1 MSRLADHSDF
11 RDAIGAAAG
20 SLRIPAPIVE
30 KDYWVTQALRAARE
44 SHPEDWIFKGGTSLS
59 KGYRLIQ
66 RFSEDID
73 VLVLS
78 RDRGATA
85 RDRAMKGIAASAATS
100 LGLTGL
106 PSSVTAQTGVHRTYA
121 LEYTRLAGSSD
132 AIRPTV
138 LLEMGIRGGPTPNEL
153 REITTLIASSGILDP
168 ADFED
173 LAPFEV
179 PVLHPGRTLVEKLLL
194 VGDIA
199 TKLRT
204 GEIDAVP
211 AGFGRHLYD
220 IHELLGA
227 DHVVEFL
234 NERDQFLSA
243 CDEAFD
249 IGQQHFGA
257 TTPRPDGGFA
267 ESAAFDAAADDPAAR
282 VMTEALASAAELAFP
297 GVPWPDHD
305 ALARR
310 VREAADRL

>member
-1 MSRLADHSDF
+1 MSRLADRRDF
-11 RDAIGAAAG
+11 RDAIAAAAG
-20 SLRIPAPIVE
+20 ALRIPEPIVE

-44 SHPEDWIFKGGTSLS
+44 SHPDDWIFKGGTSLS

-78 RDRGATA
+78 RNRGATA
-85 RDRAMKGIAASAATS
+85 RDRAMKDIATSAATS
-100 LGLTGL
+100 LRLTGL
-106 PSSVTAQTGVHRTYA
+106 PPSVTADRGVHRTYELPYA
-121 LEYTRLAGSSD
+121 RLAGSSE

-153 REITTLIASSGILDP
+153 REITTLIASSGILAP
-168 ADFED
+168 ADFDD

-194 VGDIA
+194 VGDTA
-199 TKLRT
+199 AKLRT
-204 GEIDAVP
+204 GEIGAVP

-227 DHVVEFL
+227 DHVIEFL
-234 NERDQFLSA
+234 DDRDQFLGA

-249 IGQQHFGA
+249 IGHQHFGA
-257 TTPRPDGGFA
+257 TTPRPDG
-267 ESAAFDAAADDPAAR
+267 
-282 VMTEALASAAELAFP
+282 
-297 GVPWPDHD
+297 
-305 ALARR
+305 
-310 VREAADRL
+310 